1 MTEASRLP
9 ASPAHSAAR
18 TSFLPFSRPTIGDA
32 EIAEVVDSLRS
43 GWITTGPKVERFTND
58 FASYVG
64 ARHASAV
71 SSATAGLHLALLAH
85 GIGPGDEVIT
95 SPMTFVATLNVI
107 ELVGA
112 TPVLAD
118 IDRRTLQIR
127 VDEVARR
134 ITPRTRALVPV
145 HFVGQPVDLDPLLD
159 LARARH
165 LVLIEDAAHAVGT
178 EYKGRRIGSFPTTSV
193 FSFHPNKNI
202 TTGEGGMV
210 VTHDEEVLARVAL
223 LKFHGMS
230 RDAWKRFD
238 KAGSPRYDVEV
249 PGYKYNM
256 LDMQAAL
263 GIHQLPKLD
272 AFIAARRR
280 LAERYQAAFHDL
292 DALIVPKPV
301 PYPARHAWHLYTP
314 LVRLEA
320 LTIDRDAFMAEL
332 KARNIG
338 VGLHYT
344 AAHEFSYYQQRY
356 RWCTDD
362 FPGAHFVSERI
373 LSLPLYPTLSDA
385 DQDDVI
391 AAVRDI
397 ARGNAR

>member
-1 MTEASRLP
+1 
-9 ASPAHSAAR
+9 
-18 TSFLPFSRPTIGDA
+18 
-32 EIAEVVDSLRS
+32 
-43 GWITTGPKVERFTND
+43 
-58 FASYVG
+58 
-64 ARHASAV
+64 
-71 SSATAGLHLALLAH
+71 
-85 GIGPGDEVIT
+85 
-95 SPMTFVATLNVI
+95 VATLNVI

-112 TPVLAD
+112 VPVLAD

-127 VDEVARR
+127 VDEIARC
-134 ITPRTRALVPV
+134 IGPRTRAIVPV
-145 HFVGQPVDLDPLLD
+145 HFVGQPVDLDPVLE
-159 LARARH
+159 LARTH
-165 LVLIEDAAHAVGT
+165 GLTVIEDAAHAAGT

-210 VTHDEEVLARVAL
+210 VTHDEAVMSRVTL

-238 KAGSPRYDVEV
+238 RAGSPRYDVAL

-272 AFIAARRR
+272 AFIDARRH
-280 LAERYQAAFHDL
+280 LADRYQAAFRDL
-292 DALIVPKPV
+292 DALMLPELV

-314 LVRLEA
+314 LVNIDA
-320 LTIDRDAFMAEL
+320 LSIDRDAFMAEL

-344 AAHEFSYYQQRY
+344 AAHEFSYYRDRY
-356 RWCTDD
+356 GWCPDD
-362 FPGAHFVSERI
+362 YPDAHFVSERI
-373 LSLPLYPTLSDA
+373 LSLPLYPSLSDA

-391 AAVRDI
+391 AAVHDI
-397 ARGNAR
+397 AQRSAR

>member
-1 MTEASRLP
+1 MSEP
-9 ASPAHSAAR
+9 ARPPAPRHADR

-32 EIAEVVDSLRS
+32 EIEEVIDCMRS
-43 GWITTGPKVERFTND
+43 GWITTGPKVERFTSD
-58 FASYVG
+58 FAAYVG
-64 ARHASAV
+64 GRHAAAV
-71 SSATAGLHLALLAH
+71 SSATAGLHVALLAH

-112 TPVLAD
+112 VPVLAD

-127 VDEVARR
+127 VDEIARC
-134 ITPRTRALVPV
+134 IGPRTRAIVPV
-145 HFVGQPVDLDPLLD
+145 HFVGQPVDLDPVLE
-159 LARARH
+159 LARTH
-165 LVLIEDAAHAVGT
+165 GLTVIEDAAHAAGT
-178 EYKGRRIGSFPTTSV
+178 EYKGQRIGSFATTSV

-210 VTHDEEVLARVAL
+210 VTHDEAVMSRVTL

-238 KAGSPRYDVEV
+238 RAGSPRYDVAL

-272 AFIAARRR
+272 AFIDARRH
-280 LAERYQAAFHDL
+280 LADRYQAAFRDL
-292 DALIVPKPV
+292 DALMLPELV

-314 LVRLEA
+314 LVNIDA
-320 LTIDRDAFMAEL
+320 LSIDRDAFMAEL

-344 AAHEFSYYQQRY
+344 AAHEFSYYRDRY
-356 RWCTDD
+356 GWCPDD
-362 FPGAHFVSERI
+362 YPDAHFVSERI
-373 LSLPLYPTLSDA
+373 LSLPLYPSLSDA

-391 AAVRDI
+391 AAVHDI
-397 ARGNAR
+397 AQRSAR